1 MSSMHSLTIVKRK
14 IFYNGVNGRSK
25 YFPHKNVVWLGL
37 QNIFL
42 YLVEKNYFTSFC
54 IIFSICLMSISL
66 KYYKT
71 QTKYWEIYIRIH
83 VLCFIWLE
91 WLWGWYEM
99 TFYLGC
105 KFKTCSQWKSSEF
118 RTLIDV
124 ILNFYALHNSVW
136 VDLWPYSNAYV
147 RPGTR
152 ATPGVQLE
160 HHVKSEFCTTRP
172 KYREGRQLKS
182 VKVFFKSIVKFQ
194 MGLIGM
200 VSSS

>member
-1 MSSMHSLTIVKRK
+1 MHSLTIVKRK
-14 IFYNGVNGRSK
+14 FFYNGVNGRSK

-42 YLVEKNYFTSFC
+42 YLVGKNYFTSFC
-54 IIFSICLMSISL
+54 VIFSIFLMFISL
-66 KYYKT
+66 KYYKI
-71 QTKYWEIYIRIH
+71 QTKHWEIYIGIH
-83 VLCFIWLE
+83 VLYFIWLQ
-91 WLWGWYEM
+91 WLLGWYEI

-105 KFKTCSQWKSSEF
+105 KFQTCSQWKSSEF

-152 ATPGVQLE
+152 AIHWFHLQLFPIINILT
-160 HHVKSEFCTTRP
+160 V
-172 KYREGRQLKS
+172 
-182 VKVFFKSIVKFQ
+182 
-194 MGLIGM
+194 
-200 VSSS
+200 